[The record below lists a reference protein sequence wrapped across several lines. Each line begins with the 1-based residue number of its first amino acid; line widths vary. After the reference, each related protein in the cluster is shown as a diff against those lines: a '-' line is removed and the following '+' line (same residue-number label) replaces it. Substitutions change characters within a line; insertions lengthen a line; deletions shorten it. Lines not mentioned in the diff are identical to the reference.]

1 VVRATLKTVQKGQI
15 QKAKEEAK
23 GRKEILSPFVFCSH
37 TGRFLHNLA
46 KDWYPALE
54 AAEIEDFRFHDLR
67 HTFASRLA
75 MAGVDLYTV
84 QRAGGWKTA
93 IMVQRYAHLS
103 PDHMRAAVE
112 RLTFSGSATQ
122 SATRGFRGNPENA
135 VTIGKEVVTR
145 LGIEPRT
152 PGLKGRYSAN

>member
-1 VVRATLKTVQKGQI
+1 LANKYSLHLRPL
-15 QKAKEEAK
+15 
-23 GRKEILSPFVFCSH
+23 FHVFC
-37 TGRFLHNLA
+37 TDKGRFLHNLA
-46 KDWYPALE
+46 KAWYLALE
-54 AAEIEDFRFHDLR
+54 AAGIPDFRFHDLR

-112 RLTFSGSATQ
+112 RLAQTGSATC
-122 SATRGFRGNPENA
+122 SATRQFS
-135 VTIGKEVVTR
+135 GKPGDGVSADDDLVTR
-145 LGIEPRT
+145 VGIEPTT